1 MDVTITK
8 SLFIVPQGGGCVI
21 GLQGVEEASEHLY
34 DEDARNETGRGS
46 CGTVWML
53 LEKFLTEDI
62 EKQGTFEKISRS
74 LTKL

>member
-1 MDVTITK
+1 
-8 SLFIVPQGGGCVI
+8 
-21 GLQGVEEASEHLY
+21 VEEASEHLC